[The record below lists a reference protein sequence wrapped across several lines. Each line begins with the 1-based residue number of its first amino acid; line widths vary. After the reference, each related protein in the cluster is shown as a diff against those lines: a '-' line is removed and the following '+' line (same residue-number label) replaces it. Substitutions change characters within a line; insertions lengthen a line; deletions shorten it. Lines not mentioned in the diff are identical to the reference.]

1 MKQLFNEQAISR
13 TLVRIAHEILEKNKG
28 CDDLVLL
35 GVVTGGAIL
44 AKRIASRIKDIEG
57 IEIPC
62 GSLDVTNYRD
72 DRRPLLSED
81 QSDVPF
87 YIEGKKVVL
96 VDDVLFRGRTVRA
109 AMDALMRLGRP
120 EEIQLVVLID
130 RGHRQLPIR
139 ADYVGKN
146 VPTGLN
152 ERIDVHLKEMDGFD
166 SVELRDLKENEHDE
180 DN

>member
-1 MKQLFNEQAISR
+1 MRFWKKI
-13 TLVRIAHEILEKNKG
+13 KG

-120 EEIQLVVLID
+120 EGNTAGCPD
-130 RGHRQLPIR
+130 RSRTSTI
-139 ADYVGKN
+139 ADSSR
-146 VPTGLN
+146 LC
-152 ERIDVHLKEMDGFD
+152 R
-166 SVELRDLKENEHDE
+166 
-180 DN
+180 

>member
-1 MKQLFNEQAISR
+1 M
-13 TLVRIAHEILEKNKG
+13 
-28 CDDLVLL
+28 
-35 GVVTGGAIL
+35 
-44 AKRIASRIKDIEG
+44 
-57 IEIPC
+57 
-62 GSLDVTNYRD
+62 TNYRD

-152 ERIDVHLKEMDGFD
+152 ERIDVHLKEVDGFD

>member
-1 MKQLFNEQAISR
+1 MKQLFNEQTISR

-28 CDDLVLL
+28 CQDLVLL
-35 GVVTGGAIL
+35 GIVTGGAII
-44 AKRIASRIKDIEG
+44 AKRIADCIKEIEG
-57 IEIPC
+57 VEVPSGC
-62 GSLDVTNYRD
+62 LDITNYRD
-72 DRRPLLSED
+72 DRRSILSED
-81 QSDVPF
+81 QSNIPF
-87 YIEGKKVVL
+87 VVEGKKVVL

-109 AMDALMRLGRP
+109 AMDAVMRLGRP

-152 ERIDVHLKEMDGFD
+152 ERIDVHLKEVDGFD
-166 SVELRDLKENEHDE
+166 SVELRDLKENENDE
-180 DN
+180 DK